1 MPKEYRSRAQVVH
14 ELLRAIQSRGPIGV
28 TRLTAE
34 VNLTHTRIQE
44 HLATF
49 ESNGL
54 IAAQAEGDRRAWVLT
69 PRGHQALDE
78 LRRIDRAMADFG
90 IGL

>member
-1 MPKEYRSRAQVVH
+1 MPKEYRTRAQVVQQ
-14 ELLRAIQSRGPIGV
+14 LLSAIQKGGPIGV

-34 VNLTHTRIQE
+34 VNLTHIRIQE

-54 IAAQAEGDRRAWVLT
+54 IAQTDDERKGWSLT
-69 PRGHQALDE
+69 PRGNQALEE